1 MPTNPQ
7 IIVPETGDSGLKR
20 VGIERTPI
28 VQKDLIQHIK
38 HNLKLKVDIQYV
50 RRASKVAMTGGAG
63 LWSRT
68 IILWF
73 FPWDTVSIVKAGIEY
88 ETAIPPAS
96 QRLWLKAEE
105 IGRTENKS
113 LHQLG
118 MTEFKVNKL
127 FLIEQSEDQ
136 GDGSWV
142 IRKHGPCLPLH
153 DDQTAPLINRIQ
165 RGLDAKVKPTLAS
178 EGTSGTYFL
187 HDEKGER
194 VACFKPE
201 DEEFGC
207 VNNPRGRCE
216 EQGREGVSIGKAGI
230 REIAAYLID
239 HKGFHG
245 VPRTTRVEVKAGI
258 DEFHWAKKPNQPRF
272 KVGSLQ
278 EFVSFD
284 DSAEDL
290 GFSKFPVREVH
301 KIAMLDIRLLNL
313 DRNISNILVKCP
325 FGRPLELVPIDHGFS
340 LPERLSKV
348 GLPRGTTSA
357 TVDWCW
363 TEWPQAKIPLDPFA
377 VKYLREIDID
387 ADCERLREEL
397 GIPEGSLAN
406 MRLAHIIL
414 LKAAKFK
421 VSLYRL
427 AQLFTRRDFDKP
439 SELENLCSNA
449 EKLALNQLPRMMRG
463 DDFTKTRIDSKGQ
476 FRPSRKV
483 ATLTS
488 PKASTVRGPV
498 SFSQALQT
506 SPTTPLYEKRFL
518 DNIADD
524 IFFSNCVLGQN
535 CRSLSPSLKSNR
547 LSCSSPRERLASSAL
562 AKSKQAERPGLPRSK
577 AAKPNSGDD
586 CDLSTSPPDQQK
598 VTTTT
603 ARSFSF
609 GSPKGILRNPS
620 YTCYKVAERIPEPL
634 NLYQE
639 KVLEAKFSPNTQSN
653 YSCDELEKLSLSPNT
668 FSLQDC
674 CDEVSIPRS
683 TSLIDIS
690 TSTVKANSTSG
701 IDIVIKH
708 SDDSNYGVRRHQTI
722 TELDLDADSLRRH
735 LKTVA
740 SPTPTP
746 NLNPLTG
753 NSLDGFSLGSPR
765 SFRNPGTY
773 HLGMPTSQDLRITR
787 QRGTSSP
794 ELSTVY
800 SKTPGYGSC
809 TFPGGRR
816 FMSED
821 IIGLKMRDDGVQ
833 PILERFGYQLKL
845 NKLFFLFLDRL
856 TDLHLQKIMQQELKQ
871 NETEQEQSDDEETPE
886 TLFHWRNAMKKLNN
900 PVTPSI
906 MNPPLLR
913 DTSSEELDIV
923 KPARR
928 NALKHTSNRFEYDD
942 YLHFRS
948 CSVEESG
955 SVRSGLDSPD
965 TFSSSSNCAQPLS
978 SPPSFCAQSQSTL

>member
-7 IIVPETGDSGLKR
+7 TRSVPEIGDSGFKR
-20 VGIERTPI
+20 VGIERRPS
-28 VQKDLIQHIK
+28 VKKDLIQQIHQ
-38 HNLKLKVDIQYV
+38 NLKLKVDIQYV
-50 RRASKVAMTGGAG
+50 RRVSKVATTDRTG
-63 LWSRT
+63 LLIRT

-73 FPWDTVSIVKAGIEY
+73 FPWDTVSIVKAGIES

-105 IGRTENKS
+105 IGRTVNKS

-118 MTEFKVNKL
+118 MTEFKGNKL

-187 HDEKGER
+187 RDEKGER

-258 DEFHWAKKPNQPRF
+258 DEFHWAKKPSQPRF

-325 FGRPLELVPIDHGFS
+325 FGRPLQLVPIDHGFS

-363 TEWPQAKIPLDPFA
+363 TDWPQAKIPLDPFA

-463 DDFTKTRIDSKGQ
+463 DDFMKTRIDSKGQ

-483 ATLTS
+483 ATFTS
-488 PKASTVRGPV
+488 PKLSETVRGPV
-498 SFSQALQT
+498 AFSHSLQT
-506 SPTTPLYEKRFL
+506 SPLVEQPFL
-518 DNIADD
+518 DITDD
-524 IFFSNCVLGQN
+524 IFAANCVLGPN
-535 CRSLSPSLKSNR
+535 RRSLSPHFKSAR
-547 LSCSSPRERLASSAL
+547 LHCSSPRERLAASL
-562 AKSKQAERPGLPRSK
+562 AKSKQAEGQGLVVRCK
-577 AAKPNSGDD
+577 AANPNSLDD
-586 CDLSTSPPDQQK
+586 SDPSTSPPNQQE

-620 YTCYKVAERIPEPL
+620 YTCWKVAERIPEPL

-653 YSCDELEKLSLSPNT
+653 YSCDELERLSLSPNN

-674 CDEVSIPRS
+674 CDEGHIPRS
-683 TSLIDIS
+683 TSLIDIN
-690 TSTVKANSTSG
+690 TSTVKAHSVSA
-701 IDIVIKH
+701 IDLVIKH
-708 SDDSNYGVRRHQTI
+708 SDDNSYGGRRHQTI

-735 LKTVA
+735 MKTVA

-746 NLNPLTG
+746 NLNPITG
-753 NSLDGFSLGSPR
+753 SVLDGFSLGSPR
-765 SFRNPGTY
+765 THRKPGTY
-773 HLGMPTSQDLRITR
+773 HLGISTQDPRIPPR
-787 QRGTSSP
+787 QISAP
-794 ELSTVY
+794 ELGKRCWTPKHGPCTV
-800 SKTPGYGSC
+800 PGAK
-809 TFPGGRR
+809 RLV
-816 FMSED
+816 SED
-821 IIGLKMRDDGVQ
+821 ITGLKLRDDGVQ
-833 PILERFGYQLKL
+833 PIFERFGHRLML

-900 PVTPSI
+900 PIKPSA
-906 MNPPLLR
+906 MNHPLLR
-913 DTSSEELDIV
+913 DNSSDELELVKKAPRIALTEYTSSRSD
-923 KPARR
+923 
-928 NALKHTSNRFEYDD
+928 YDD
-942 YLHFRS
+942 FGFSR
-948 CSVEESG
+948 SG
-955 SVRSGLDSPD
+955 SSEDSASARSGLDSPEQ
-965 TFSSSSNCAQPLS
+965 FSCHSNGAQSLS
-978 SPPSFCAQSQSTL
+978 SPSSISGDSESTLE